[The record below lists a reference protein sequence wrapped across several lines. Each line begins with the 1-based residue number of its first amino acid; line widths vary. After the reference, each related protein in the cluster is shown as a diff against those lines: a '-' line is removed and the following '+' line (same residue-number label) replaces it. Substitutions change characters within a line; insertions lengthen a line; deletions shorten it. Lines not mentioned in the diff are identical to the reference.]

1 MNKQNFILTSDENT
15 KNLLI
20 SEGFTYVCK
29 EGSHWRFINDGKL
42 NFSDKEN
49 KQIIYTNKLNL

>member
-1 MNKQNFILTSDENT
+1 MDKMNFILTSDEDT

-29 EGSHWRFINDGKL
+29 EGSYWRFINDGKP
-42 NFSDKEN
+42 NKFSNNNTK
-49 KQIIYTNKLNL
+49 ITYTNKLNI